1 MHNVIIN
8 KARCKRCG
16 ICIEFCPVNLYDREI
31 DGAPIPS
38 HQDKCT
44 GCKQCE
50 LRCPEL
56 AIKVEVVKDEK

>member
-1 MHNVIIN
+1 MHNIIIN
-8 KARCKRCG
+8 KTRCKRCG

-38 HQDKCT
+38 RQDKCT